1 MVVQNPKKVFKNI
14 NHAEAQKLHDCNA
27 PERREKPHAQDS
39 GTWAPAL
46 RLRERVVPTG
56 WLALGT
62 TFLPWQNGQGL
73 ASLSRHKQEEEKA
86 ESLIQTSL
94 GDGSLD
100 LGETL
105 DDLAQ
110 ADPLSRSSEAKTL
123 GLQGTAPHRRQGPQP
138 TGDSGS
144 SYRAH
149 GCPRGGAPHVALPS
163 NPSSLMAST
172 KVNISL
178 IPSKR
183 SQIPKEPDLKR

>member
-1 MVVQNPKKVFKNI
+1 MQNPKKVFKNI
-14 NHAEAQKLHDCNA
+14 NRAEAQKLHDCNA

-39 GTWAPAL
+39 ATRAPAL

-56 WLALGT
+56 WLALGP

-73 ASLSRHKQEEEKA
+73 ASLSGHKQEEGKA
-86 ESLIQTSL
+86 VSLIQTSL

-105 DDLAQ
+105 DNLAQ
-110 ADPLSRSSEAKTL
+110 ADPLQAKTL

-149 GCPRGGAPHVALPS
+149 GCPRGKCSSRCFAQQSLLFDGKHQGQHQF
-163 NPSSLMAST
+163 NPL
-172 KVNISL
+172 
-178 IPSKR
+178 
-183 SQIPKEPDLKR
+183 

>member
-1 MVVQNPKKVFKNI
+1 MQNPKKVFKNI
-14 NHAEAQKLHDCNA
+14 NRAEAQKLHDCNA
-27 PERREKPHAQDS
+27 PERRQIPHAQNS
-39 GTWAPAL
+39 ATRAPAL

-56 WLALGT
+56 WLALGP
-62 TFLPWQNGQGL
+62 TFLPCQNGQGL
-73 ASLSRHKQEEEKA
+73 ASLSGHKQEEGKA
-86 ESLIQTSL
+86 VSLIQTSL

-105 DDLAQ
+105 DNLTQ
-110 ADPLSRSSEAKTL
+110 ADPLHVHQKQKLWGCRAPPLIAGRDLSPPVTVAPLTEL
-123 GLQGTAPHRRQGPQP
+123 TA
-138 TGDSGS
+138 
-144 SYRAH
+144 A
-149 GCPRGGAPHVALPS
+149 PRGGAPHVALLS